1 MLDWGRPTRAEII
14 KGFFAAS
21 ALMNNINWG
30 SQTDEMLI
38 MLIVL
43 KGLNKL
49 IVQLDSS

>member
-30 SQTDEMLI
+30 CQTDEMLI

-43 KGLNKL
+43 KGLHKL